1 MCEAPEGVAIKRGGA
16 GLRFQ
21 PLARVN
27 CAFAQR
33 LERFE
38 TIMQEEARS
47 IFKSPVTSIVHL
59 GTYNC
64 RRMAAYPDWVSE
76 HSFANAIDIATFV
89 LKNGRR
95 VEVERDWVRAEK
107 PADDGRGAV
116 PAPPDPPPLRRE
128 GVLGRAHAV
137 IRQPPQEPPPPR
149 RRRLHRRRHLS
160 ARTPLPQNND
170 RGPCVVSASP
180 PRVTS
185 SAVSVPSISR
195 APYCLE
201 SGFLAFRSLPFTH
214 HRRGRRSAPSTI
226 VGHSVQ
232 LRSRPNV
239 KDPRSAGAPES
250 RAPARA
256 RSPRSAARG

>member
-1 MCEAPEGVAIKRGGA
+1 MGPSGVRFSPWPLRPSRLGGDVMCEAPEGVAIKRSGG

-47 IFKSPVTSIVHL
+47 ILKSPVTSIVHL

-107 PADDGRGAV
+107 PAAT
-116 PAPPDPPPLRRE
+116 AAAQFLRR
-128 GVLGRAHAV
+128 LT
-137 IRQPPQEPPPPR
+137 
-149 RRRLHRRRHLS
+149 RRLYDEKVFSVVLTPSFDSHHKNHFHL
-160 ARTPLPQNND
+160 D
-170 RGPCVVSASP
+170 G
-180 PRVTS
+180 
-185 SAVSVPSISR
+185 
-195 APYCLE
+195 APYTVD
-201 SGFLAFRSLPFTH
+201 GT
-214 HRRGRRSAPSTI
+214 
-226 VGHSVQ
+226 
-232 LRSRPNV
+232 
-239 KDPRSAGAPES
+239 
-250 RAPARA
+250 
-256 RSPRSAARG
+256 